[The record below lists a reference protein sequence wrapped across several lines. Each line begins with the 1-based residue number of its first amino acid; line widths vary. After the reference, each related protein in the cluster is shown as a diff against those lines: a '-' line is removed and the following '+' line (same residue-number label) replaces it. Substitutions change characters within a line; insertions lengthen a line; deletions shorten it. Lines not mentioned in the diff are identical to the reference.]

1 MTLHQLR
8 IDLARDLPAGLVVF
22 LLALPLCLGVALA
35 SDAPLAAGLLAGV
48 IGGLVAPI
56 LSRSPLSVS
65 GPTASLATVVATAV
79 TTHDFPT
86 VCAATVVAGAA
97 QIGLGFVRAGV
108 LSSFIPSTV
117 IRGMLAGIAL
127 MLVLKQLPHAIGY
140 DAEAFDSEEFFEP
153 QGENTFTALWNA
165 LDFFQWG
172 SVLVC
177 AISTAILLAARRKLW
192 TPRRWMP
199 APLLVVI
206 VGTLAQLALERWAPA
221 LALGPQHLVQVPGD
235 AFSAIRPPPADLF
248 LQRHVWTLGLVIAG
262 VASLESLLS
271 IDAIDRIDPDK
282 RHSDPNRELIAQG
295 VANLAAGMLG
305 ALPVTS
311 VIVRGSANASAGAK
325 TRKSSLIHGFFLL
338 SAMLLLA
345 PLLNH
350 IPLAAL
356 ATVLILTGLD
366 LANLP
371 IMPVLWRKGARAFVP
386 FAATL
391 LGILLTNLII
401 GVCIG
406 IVVGLAFTVREAMRN
421 AMRITDRAGVRTIAL
436 EKDAYFFHKQ
446 QLVDALH
453 GTPDGTKRIV
463 IARGQADFVSEEVRE
478 AIRDFEGVATRR
490 GMIIELQGVPRASI
504 MPGA

>member
-1 MTLHQLR
+1 M
-8 IDLARDLPAGLVVF
+8 
-22 LLALPLCLGVALA
+22 
-35 SDAPLAAGLLAGV
+35 
-48 IGGLVAPI
+48 
-56 LSRSPLSVS
+56 
-65 GPTASLATVVATAV
+65 
-79 TTHDFPT
+79 TTHDFAT
-86 VCAATVVAGAA
+86 VCAATMVAGLA
-97 QIGLGFVRAGV
+97 QIGLGLVRAGV
-108 LSSFIPSTV
+108 LSTFIPSTV

-140 DAEAFDSEEFFEP
+140 DAEAFDSDEFFEP

-172 SVLVC
+172 AVLVS
-177 AISTAILLAARRKLW
+177 AISLALLIAARRKVW
-192 TPRRWMP
+192 QPRRWMP

-206 VGTLAQLALERWAPA
+206 VATLVQLAMERWAPGI
-221 LALGPQHLVQVPGD
+221 ALGRQHLVEVPTD
-235 AFSAIRPPPADLF
+235 AVSAIHLPSPSAF
-248 LQRHVWTLGLVIAG
+248 LELHVWTLGLVIAG

-271 IDAIDRIDPDK
+271 IDAIDRIDPEK

-295 VANLAAGMLG
+295 TANLVSGFLG

-325 TRKSSLIHGFFLL
+325 TRKSALIHGLFLL
-338 SAMLLLA
+338 LAMLLLA
-345 PLLNH
+345 PLLSH

-356 ATVLILTGLD
+356 ATILILTGLD

-371 IMPVLWRKGARAFVP
+371 IVPALWKRGARAFVP

-406 IVVGLAFTVREAMRN
+406 IAVGLAFTVREAMRN
-421 AMRITDRAGVRTIAL
+421 AMRITDRSGIRTIAL
-436 EKDAYFFHKQ
+436 EKDAYFFHKN
-446 QLVDALH
+446 QLVEALH
-453 GTPDGTKRIV
+453 GTPEGTKRIV

-490 GMIIELQGVPRASI
+490 GMVIELQGVPRASI
-504 MPGA
+504 MPGG